1 MSASPLSA
9 RIQRVQGDITRP
21 LVAAVVHA
29 ANSSLLSGGGVVGAI
44 HRAGG
49 LGLLANCYR
58 HSLRLADEIQLESV
72 AFPDSSTGIY
82 GYLKPAATAVAVHGV
97 RQ

>member
-49 LGLLANCYR
+49 PELLANCCR
-58 HSLRLADEIQLESV
+58 HNLRLADDIQL
-72 AFPDSSTGIY
+72 
-82 GYLKPAATAVAVHGV
+82 
-97 RQ
+97 

>member
-1 MSASPLSA
+1 M
-9 RIQRVQGDITRP
+9 QGNFTRP
-21 LVAAVVHA
+21 LVAAIVHA
-29 ANSSLLSGGGVVGAI
+29 ANSSLLGGGVVGAI
-44 HRAGG
+44 YRAGG
-49 LGLLANCYR
+49 PELLASCYR
-58 HSLRLADEIQLESV
+58 HSLRLADDIQLESV

>member
-1 MSASPLSA
+1 MPALPLSA
-9 RIQRVQGDITRP
+9 RLQLVQGDITRQP
-21 LVAAVVHA
+21 VSAIVNA
-29 ANSSLLSGGGVVGAI
+29 ANSSLLGGGGVVGAI

-49 LGLLANCYR
+49 PELLANCYR
-58 HSLRLADEIQLESV
+58 HSLRLADDIQLESV

-82 GYLKPAATAVAVHGV
+82 GYLKPAAAAGAVHGV